1 MTAKP
6 FSKSRNTID
15 HSATEIEPPK
25 LKPSKNRT
33 MSNFRPGRI
42 QMKTLNPFSTAKKSL
57 MEGKLEALSYKNS
70 LDYATV
76 FNRDKIDVHK
86 FVIPIAGYGGHRRG
100 DRSHNFFGKP
110 FRETSLQ
117 AKKLKE
123 ELRTPRTFVME
134 H

>member
-1 MTAKP
+1 MSMTAKL
-6 FSKSRNTID
+6 SKSRNTID
-15 HSATEIEPPK
+15 YSATEIHAPT

-33 MSNFRPGRI
+33 MSNFRPGRN

-57 MEGKLEALSYKNS
+57 MENKLDALTYKNT
-70 LDYATV
+70 LDYSTLLV
-76 FNRDKIDVHK
+76 DVHK

-100 DRSHNFFGKP
+100 DRSQNFFGKA

-123 ELRTPRTFVME
+123 DFRSPRTFNKE